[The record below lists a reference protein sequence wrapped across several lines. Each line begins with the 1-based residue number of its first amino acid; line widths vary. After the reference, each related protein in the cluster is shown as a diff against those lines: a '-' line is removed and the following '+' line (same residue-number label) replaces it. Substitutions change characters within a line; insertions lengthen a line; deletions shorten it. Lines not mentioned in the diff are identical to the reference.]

1 MMAMTDT
8 MIHGAVCSGRTT

>member
-1 MMAMTDT
+1 MAMTDT